1 MFCLSRKS
9 NKSCKNRLKVPK
21 REGFPPIILA
31 SFFKFIHV
39 NVSAIHMS
47 GIIYLT
53 KVRVSA
59 LLLYWE
65 KNREKMCEEVEY

>member
-1 MFCLSRKS
+1 
-9 NKSCKNRLKVPK
+9 
-21 REGFPPIILA
+21 
-31 SFFKFIHV
+31 
-39 NVSAIHMS
+39 MS